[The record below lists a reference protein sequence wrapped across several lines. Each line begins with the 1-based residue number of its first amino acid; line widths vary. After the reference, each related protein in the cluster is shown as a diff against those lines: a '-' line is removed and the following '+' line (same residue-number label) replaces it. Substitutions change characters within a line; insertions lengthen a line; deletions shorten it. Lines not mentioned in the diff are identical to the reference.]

1 MHNGSRISRKCK
13 NDGMPEQL
21 GVRVLGEFRL
31 DGVDLASLRSRKA
44 RLLLKVLAL
53 AGGAIVSR
61 DSLVDIL
68 WEDDLPDDPIRDLAV
83 LVSRVRSVVGNDR
96 IVRRGE
102 GYGLVADW
110 YDRDELSALS
120 AEAVRRQA
128 LGDIAGSRAAAEG
141 ALALVRGD
149 LLSDEPGSD
158 WLTPARVSARALVAD
173 ARAIAASAA
182 LAGGQF
188 GAAAAHA
195 RAGLEHDRYDEVAL
209 RLLMRAHVAAG
220 RPASALAAYADTR
233 RLLAEALGV
242 SPSADTEHLHGAI
255 LAGDLTSEP
264 PFEAAEP
271 SLRLVGREHEL
282 NLLDD
287 ALSRSRSG
295 AEVVVIMGE
304 AGVGKTTLVEAW
316 ASSERRR
323 GVLVLTGR
331 AEEGAGLALQP
342 VVDALAAHL
351 TAVDDDAFDAHL
363 DALLGAV
370 PGRIASDGRLMW
382 AALPGPTA
390 STDALSLGLFE
401 SLDRLLKQLSRQGG
415 LAVVVDDVHLADDL
429 TLAWMSYVLRRRGEH
444 KLLIIAARRDEDD
457 TQVASSITIRLGPLG
472 LSDVVELVGIER
484 AAGLMERTG
493 GNPLLLVELA
503 AAGDDDGDADVT
515 VPATVLEAV
524 AGRLRRAGDAAATL
538 RVAAVLGPVVDLDLV
553 AGVTDRTALDVLE
566 HLDEGARRNFLTER
580 DGALVFRHE
589 LVRAAVAADTS
600 AMRRAW
606 VHRRASQIL
615 ADREDVNP
623 IELARH
629 AVQGGDRALAAS
641 GLASASEIAR
651 RRFDLAGAE
660 GLLDQ
665 AIELRDG
672 SEVRLSRSRIRMARA
687 DLAGADTDA
696 ERALTLGAG
705 AEALELRAWAA
716 RNRHDTDA
724 AIHLGEAGA
733 AMANDIGTKASCLL
747 AVAFA
752 YRGVGDL
759 RATEALLDQA
769 RSLDPPPSLG
779 LSAWVAVLRVH
790 QGRPAEGLAALE
802 PLLGVESG
810 SMQSFWVEHVL
821 QMSAHGYG
829 MVGRADDA
837 LAVIDRMEVE
847 QERRGS
853 KVRYNGITE
862 TYRSWVLRNLG
873 AAPQAEEHAR
883 AGMEAG
889 ASNEIRAQGGLDL
902 ADSLLMNGR
911 VDAAAAALT
920 STMPDYSPSWDNNRW
935 RCEQRAGII
944 TARLH
949 LANGSPREALDAA
962 QPVAVAAHERGDRRY
977 ATFAD
982 LMIARANARLGR
994 AIEAEA
1000 IGSQLERLATIA
1012 GMEAWWFAA
1021 DVADDTGLDA
1031 ALVVARRAA
1040 SRLIDNAG
1048 DHKDVLV
1055 RAVARRLR

>member
-1 MHNGSRISRKCK
+1 MA
-13 NDGMPEQL
+13 EQL

-31 DGVDLASLRSRKA
+31 DGVDLALLRSRKA

-61 DSLVDIL
+61 DSLVDRL
-68 WEDDLPDDPIRDLAV
+68 WDNDLPDDPNRDLAV
-83 LVSRVRSVVGNDR
+83 LVSRIRSVVGAER
-96 IVRRGE
+96 VVRRGE
-102 GYGLVADW
+102 GYALVADW

-120 AEAVRRQA
+120 TEAVRRHA

-149 LLSDEPGSD
+149 LLSDEADSE
-158 WLTPARVSARALVAD
+158 WLTPARISARALVAD

-182 LAGGQF
+182 LTGGQF
-188 GAAAAHA
+188 GAAAAQA
-195 RAGLEHDRYDEVAL
+195 RASLEHDPYDEVAL

-233 RLLAEALGV
+233 SVLAEALGV
-242 SPSADTEHLHGAI
+242 SPSAATELLHGAI
-255 LAGDLTSEP
+255 LAGDLPSEP
-264 PFEAAEP
+264 GFETAAP
-271 SLRLVGREHEL
+271 TLRLVGREHEL
-282 NLLDD
+282 GLLDA
-287 ALSRSRSG
+287 ALSRSRNG
-295 AEVVVIMGE
+295 AEVVVVTGE
-304 AGVGKTTLVEAW
+304 AGAGKTTLVEAW
-316 ASSERRR
+316 TSSARRR

-342 VVDALAAHL
+342 VVDALSAHL
-351 TAVDDDAFDAHL
+351 TAVDDDAFDTHL

-382 AALPGPTA
+382 AVLPGPTA

-401 SLDRLLKQLSRQGG
+401 SLDRLLKQLSRTGG
-415 LAVVVDDVHLADDL
+415 LAIVIDDVHLADAL
-429 TLAWMSYVLRRRGEH
+429 TRAWMSYVLRRRSEH

-457 TQVASSITIRLGPLG
+457 TQVASSITIRLGPLR
-472 LSDVVELVGIER
+472 LSDVAELVGVER

-503 AAGDDDGDADVT
+503 AAGDDDDDRDADAGGGVELT

-566 HLDEGARRNFLTER
+566 HLDEGTRRNFLTER
-580 DGALVFRHE
+580 DGALVFRHA

-629 AVQGGDRALAAS
+629 AVQGGERALAAS
-641 GLASASEIAR
+641 GLASAAEIAR

-665 AIELRDG
+665 AIELHDG
-672 SEVRLSRSRIRMARA
+672 TQVRLSRSRIRMARA

-733 AMANDIGTKASCLL
+733 AMATDVGTKASCLL

-759 RATEALLDQA
+759 RATEDLLDQA
-769 RSLDPPPSLG
+769 RSLDPPPSIG

-837 LAVIDRMEVE
+837 LAVIDRMAVE

-853 KVRYNGITE
+853 KARYNGMTE

-873 AAPQAEEHAR
+873 VPQAEDHAR
-883 AGMEAG
+883 AGRETG
-889 ASNEIRAQGGLDL
+889 VSNEIRAQAGLDL

-911 VDAAAAALT
+911 VDEAAAALT
-920 STMPDYSPSWDNNRW
+920 STMPDYSASWVNNRW

-944 TARLH
+944 AARLH
-949 LANGSPREALDAA
+949 LANGSPLEALDAA
-962 QPVAVAAHERGDRRY
+962 QEVAAAAHERGDRRY

-994 AIEAEA
+994 AIEADA
-1000 IGSQLERLATIA
+1000 IGSQLERLTTVA
-1012 GMEAWWFAA
+1012 GMESWWFAA

-1031 ALVVARRAA
+1031 ALVVARCAA

-1048 DHKDVLV
+1048 NHTDVLA
-1055 RAVARRLR
+1055 RAIAKRLR